1 MRSAWD
7 WDRLERHTKRNEK
20 TGCLE
25 WQLYR
30 NKDGYGQVASERTNR
45 AHRLAYLLAKGP
57 IPPGMCVC
65 HSCDNRACVE
75 PQHLH
80 LGTHDDNM
88 MEMKTRGRACRK
100 KQGTKNGFSK
110 LTEHEVREIRTGYE
124 SGQTQAELALSFK
137 ISPASVSM
145 IVRRIYWSHVGGA

>member
-1 MRSAWD
+1 MKPAWN
-7 WDRLERHTKRNEK
+7 WDRFERHTKRNEK

-25 WQLYR
+25 WQLCR
-30 NKDGYGQVASERTNR
+30 NKDGYGRVMSQQTNS
-45 AHRLAYLLAKGP
+45 AHRLAYLLTKGS

-88 MEMKTRGRACRK
+88 RDMVVRGRHVPK
-100 KQGTKNGFSK
+100 PGVLNGQSK
-110 LTEHEVREIRTGYE
+110 LNDQTVVEIRRHHREGA
-124 SGQTQAELALSFK
+124 SQSALAKQFGVCQAT
-137 ISPASVSM
+137 ISYV
-145 IVRRIYWSHVGGA
+145 VRGVRWKHLMDA